1 MESRLSCMMDSGF
14 RRISMKNI
22 RVVFIGTTDFSV
34 VVLNTLVTEGWNVV
48 GAVSQPDRPVGRKQI
63 IQLTPVHQYCIDHGI
78 TCIEPLKLRKESQ
91 SVLDLQPDLIVTCA
105 YGQIVPDDIL
115 AAPEYGC
122 LNIHPSLLP
131 RYRGGAPM
139 HRAVWAGDKETG
151 VCLMQMVKAMDAGD
165 VYACVHVTIGPDET
179 TSELE
184 EKLKETSAEI
194 IRDYLPSYVE
204 GKLPGVPQSEEGMV
218 LAPNISPEEEQ
229 VHFQSEDVHEAYNHI
244 RALISWPLPYGMI
257 NGHRIRFYRA
267 RMSETP
273 TDALAGTLLDFS
285 GGSMNIAVTGGVIH
299 IYELQMEG
307 KKQMDARSFANGAGR
322 ALVAQRFE

>member
-1 MESRLSCMMDSGF
+1 
-14 RRISMKNI
+14 MKNI

-257 NGHRIRFYRA
+257 NGHRIRFYRV